1 MNPFYW
7 LMAPLVFAPLPLI
20 KEPPVDQMF
29 IFWQKCF
36 FAAREEFNKG
46 LPSALC
52 HITQPKPSLLTSW
65 QTNFLPIRLK
75 HAKNLKIPHVW
86 QKNSFL
92 EDQYYFFQRGT
103 FQFRYRA
110 VHKWQTNL
118 SNVHWGTKT
127 ACAYLYQNNLEAF
140 VAKMGCHGPILV
152 GQLFCC
158 KIFYFALPGSGLLC
172 SICIRRK
179 EKVHKS
185 GLIEQA
191 GPAQD
196 GMDRKKENII
206 ILLKFPLIL

>member
-1 MNPFYW
+1 MFDQHFCPAFTMNPFYW

-29 IFWQKCF
+29 IFCQKCF

-92 EDQYYFFQRGT
+92 EDHFYFFQRGT

-158 KIFYFALPGSGLLC
+158 KIFYF
-172 SICIRRK
+172 
-179 EKVHKS
+179 
-185 GLIEQA
+185 
-191 GPAQD
+191 
-196 GMDRKKENII
+196 
-206 ILLKFPLIL
+206 ILFCFTRVRIAV